1 LWDRGSISYQPTKH
15 FGFSLHQQRNASEVS
30 NHKNKG
36 HFVQQ
41 LHLVKFFMEQWE
53 QEIQAELNGI
63 SAKIL

>member
-1 LWDRGSISYQPTKH
+1 
-15 FGFSLHQQRNASEVS
+15 VS

-41 LHLVKFFMEQWE
+41 LHLVKNFMERWE
-53 QEIQAELNGI
+53 QELQAELNGI